1 MSTHSMLEKNK
12 LESDALLFRV
22 LNIGMVLT
30 ILNAISI
37 FINRHNL
44 GFRLNDYLGLLST
57 AWVLIPILYYKYST
71 TRKHFVPISLISLEI
86 LSCTLYLAAWLNATL
101 IWVITLLIAGL
112 YFDTSLVKKILV
124 IKIPLFVLATFLIPV
139 INEPG
144 YGMEANMV
152 ESAYTSVYYILQLLA
167 VGILFYKMTQ
177 KFNNIFLTSVSQSD
191 DIETLLKENIKKSTD
206 INNALEELYERITHG
221 NNAISTIN
229 ATSVS
234 VSLDSE
240 NMSEKVL
247 NSSRAADNMLISVKA
262 TTENS
267 KELTSVT
274 EEIGKIALTNQE
286 NITNLVEKIQE
297 INTSS
302 SKSKSL
308 FNTLL
313 HSTAEISS
321 ALKIINDVCEQTN
334 LIALNASI
342 EAARAGEAGK
352 GFVVVAS
359 EIKKLAEQ
367 SNQSAD
373 YINTILHNVN
383 TNTDDSLSAINETEI
398 IVQDNLKLL
407 THVQKDFDK
416 MFKLQNDMIQKIID
430 SQTLISHLENEINL
444 VKTSTHEAHTGSL
457 ETCSNMGHITASLE
471 ELTASFQNILAY
483 AEMVKANS
491 DELIKLQDK

>member
-1 MSTHSMLEKNK
+1 MSTRTMLEKNK
-12 LESDALLFRV
+12 LDSDALLFRALSISLILTV
-22 LNIGMVLT
+22 LNT
-30 ILNAISI
+30 ISI
-37 FINRHNL
+37 CINRHNL
-44 GFRLNDYLGLLST
+44 GFRLNDYLGLLGT
-57 AWVLIPILYYKYST
+57 VWVLIPIIYYKYSK
-71 TRKHFVPISLISLEI
+71 TRKLFVPISLISLEI

-101 IWVITLLIAGL
+101 LWVITLLIAGL
-112 YFDTSLVKKILV
+112 YFDLKLVKIVLI
-124 IKIPLFVLATFLIPV
+124 IKIPLFVIATFLVPI

-144 YGMEANMV
+144 YGIQANLI
-152 ESAYTSVYYILQLLA
+152 ESAYTSGYYILQFFG
-167 VGILFYKMTQ
+167 VGLLFYKMTQ
-177 KFNNIFLTSVSQSD
+177 KFNNIFLTSVSQND
-191 DIETLLKENIKKSTD
+191 AIDALLKENIKKSTD

-234 VSLDSE
+234 VSLDSQT
-240 NMSEKVL
+240 MAEKVL

-267 KELTSVT
+267 KELTTVT
-274 EEIGKIALTNQE
+274 EEIGKIALTNKE
-286 NITNLVEKIQE
+286 NINNLVEKIEE

-302 SKSKSL
+302 HKSKSL
-308 FNTLL
+308 FNNLL
-313 HSTAEISS
+313 HSTDEISS
-321 ALKIINDVCEQTN
+321 ALKIINDVCAQTN

-373 YINTILHNVN
+373 YINSILHNVN
-383 TNTDDSLSAINETEI
+383 ANTDDSLQAINETEI

-407 THVQKDFDK
+407 SHVQRDFDN
-416 MFKLQNDMIQKIID
+416 MFKLQNNMIQKIID
-430 SQTLISHLENEINL
+430 SESLISHLESEINL
-444 VKTSTHEAHTGSL
+444 VKTSTHEAHTGSQ
-457 ETCSNMGHITASLE
+457 ETCSNMDHITASLE
-471 ELTASFQNILAY
+471 ELTASFQDILGY

-491 DELIKLQDK
+491 DELIKLQAQ

>member
-1 MSTHSMLEKNK
+1 MSTRSMLEKNK

-22 LNIGMVLT
+22 LNISLVLT
-30 ILNAISI
+30 ILNGISVC
-37 FINRHNL
+37 INRHNL
-44 GFRLNDYLGLLST
+44 GFRLNDYLGLLGNV
-57 AWVLIPILYYKYST
+57 WVLIPIIYYKYSKSK
-71 TRKHFVPISLISLEI
+71 KHFVPISLISLEI
-86 LSCTLYLAAWLNATL
+86 LSCSLYLAAWLNATL
-101 IWVITLLIAGL
+101 LWVITLLIAGL
-112 YFDTSLVKKILV
+112 YFDIKLVKIILI
-124 IKIPLFVLATFLIPV
+124 IKIPLFVLATFLVPI

-144 YGMEANMV
+144 YSIQANMI
-152 ESAYTSVYYILQLLA
+152 ESAYTSVYYILQFA
-167 VGILFYKMTQ
+167 GVGILFYKMTQ
-177 KFNNIFLTSVSQSD
+177 KFNNIFLTSVSQND
-191 DIETLLKENIKKSTD
+191 DIETLLKENIKKSTE

-229 ATSVS
+229 ETSVS
-234 VSLDSE
+234 ISLDSKS
-240 NMSEKVL
+240 MSEKVL

-267 KELTSVT
+267 KELTTVT
-274 EEIGKIALTNQE
+274 EEIGKIASTNKE
-286 NITNLVEKIQE
+286 NINNLVEKIQE

-302 SKSKSL
+302 HKSKSL

-313 HSTAEISS
+313 HSTDEISS
-321 ALKIINDVCEQTN
+321 ALKIINDVCAQTN

-383 TNTDDSLSAINETEI
+383 ANTDDSLQAINETET

-430 SQTLISHLENEINL
+430 SQTLISHLESEINL
-444 VKTSTHEAHTGSL
+444 VKISTHEAHTGSQ
-457 ETCSNMGHITASLE
+457 ETSSNMGHITASLE
-471 ELTASFQNILAY
+471 ELTASFQDILGY